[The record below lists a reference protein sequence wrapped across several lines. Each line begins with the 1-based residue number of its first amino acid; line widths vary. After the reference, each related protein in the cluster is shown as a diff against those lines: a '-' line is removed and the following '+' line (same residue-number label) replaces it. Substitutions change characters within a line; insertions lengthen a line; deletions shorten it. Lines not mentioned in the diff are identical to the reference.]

1 MPNSVQEALHLDAE
15 LKNDFWAKAIQKEM
29 DGLNAHK
36 CFIYRSGGWKP
47 PRDFQYAPLQMIFTV
62 KPDLRRKARLVI
74 GGHVIDS
81 EGHSTYAS
89 TVKLQSVRLLNL
101 IAKANGLKCLSGDI
115 GNAYLNAKTDELIYA
130 RCGPEFGDRQ
140 GCIAIIYKALCG
152 LHSIQSGAY

>member
-1 MPNSVQEALHLDAE
+1 MLTSVSYTDPVVGNHPGIV
-15 LKNDFWAKAIQKEM
+15 NMRW
-29 DGLNAHK
+29 
-36 CFIYRSGGWKP
+36 
-47 PRDFQYAPLQMIFTV
+47 MIFTV

-115 GNAYLNAKTDELIYA
+115 GNAYLNAKTDELIMPA
-130 RCGPEFGDRQ
+130 VD
-140 GCIAIIYKALCG
+140 LN
-152 LHSIQSGAY
+152 SGTGKGV